1 MQSVPSSSKAFV
13 KCYLQNP
20 SQGPILPHHQ
30 LSEYCTLGKRMHMRI
45 LLDGIAR
52 GSDAQVLPAICVVH
66 RYGAD
71 EERKKIIYF

>member
-1 MQSVPSSSKAFV
+1 
-13 KCYLQNP
+13 
-20 SQGPILPHHQ
+20 
-30 LSEYCTLGKRMHMRI
+30 MHMRI